1 MVRCRLCLTFEH
13 EPGAV
18 SCSGCRAIRRIRDLY
33 CGGFLVRAQESRG
46 LEILRSCVGALT
58 DLAEEAAPIL
68 EKERQESGPSEA
80 ATAPKTAGPLGEP
93 VAPVVGRLLESEKE
107 AAEFVKTEED
117 EKKDE
122 QTTPGVGEL
131 PTEGVETE
139 VKAEGEESAKP
150 KKKRKRKH
158 ISRGPEQKDRR
169 RRRREKKAEKEVTPA
184 PEEGAVEAAAEEA
197 AVAEPPPEVPAEVPP
212 EVPPPPPEV
221 PERRGPLG
229 LVPAPK
235 GTVSKHFNHFQ
246 YLPRPPSP
254 PRRPRSPSQPPP
266 GYHSSDTRGRRGPP
280 SRSRSY
286 SEAGAP
292 EKRRRGSK
300 GVKHRER
307 GIQRRLAGL
316 Q

>member
-1 MVRCRLCLTFEH
+1 MDWRSYGRVSEPSRTWQRRQLQSWKKSGRNQDPPKQLLHPRLLDL
-13 EPGAV
+13 
-18 SCSGCRAIRRIRDLY
+18 SG
-33 CGGFLVRAQESRG
+33 S
-46 LEILRSCVGALT
+46 
-58 DLAEEAAPIL
+58 PW
-68 EKERQESGPSEA
+68 
-80 ATAPKTAGPLGEP
+80 PLSF
-93 VAPVVGRLLESEKE
+93 GRLLESEKE

>member
-13 EPGAV
+13 EEGSV
-18 SCSGCRAIRRIRDLY
+18 SCSGCRSIRRIRDLY
-33 CGGFLVRAQESRG
+33 CGGFLVRSQESRG
-46 LEILRSCVGALT
+46 VEILRSCVGALT

-68 EKERQESGPSEA
+68 ERERQESGPSEA

-93 VAPVVGRLLESEKE
+93 LAPVVGRLLESEKE
-107 AAEFVKTEED
+107 VVEFVKTEEE

-122 QTTPGVGEL
+122 QATPGVGEL
-131 PTEGVETE
+131 QAEGVDGES
-139 VKAEGEESAKP
+139 KAEGGEADKP

-169 RRRREKKAEKEVTPA
+169 RRRREKKAAKEKTPA
-184 PEEGAVEAAAEEA
+184 PEEKAAEAPPEEEA
-197 AVAEPPPEVPAEVPP
+197 VVAPPSEVPA

-266 GYHSSDTRGRRGPP
+266 GYHSSDARGRRGPP
-280 SRSRSY
+280 SRSRSR

-307 GIQRRLAGL
+307 GVQRRLAGWY
-316 Q
+316 